1 LIKQLNP
8 SLPCWQDYR
17 GLLQQLKLGDSSQAE
32 FPSPA
37 VLNELIS
44 KTIRQRTGIAFNF
57 VAADELPGV
66 AYEQHIFETGEIST
80 RQDNWHDLFNALV
93 WARFP
98 RTKSAMNASHHAEM
112 SVSSN
117 TKRGPVRDALT
128 LFDECGVV
136 VFGSDLPSLQ
146 ALANRDWNIA
156 FLEHRLAWQKELGVF
171 VPGHALLE
179 KFLDPYKA
187 ITAQA
192 LIFQV
197 SAQFMQLEREAQR
210 ERIDDWLAQQVQAGL
225 CLRSSQELSPLPLMG
240 IPGWWEQTE
249 QGEAFY
255 ADKNVFRL
263 PANGFSPVP
272 ILSMD

>member
-1 LIKQLNP
+1 LIKQLNL

-17 GLLQQLKLGDSSQAE
+17 ELLQQLKLGDSAQTE

-37 VLNELIS
+37 VLNVLIS
-44 KTIRQRTGIAFNF
+44 KTIRQRTGKSVSF
-57 VAADELPGV
+57 VPAEDLPAV
-66 AYEQHIFETGEIST
+66 AYEQHIFDTGEICT

-117 TKRGPVRDALT
+117 TMRGPVRDALT

-136 VFGSDLPSLQ
+136 VVGSHPALLH
-146 ALANRDWNIA
+146 ALAKRDWQVA
-156 FLEHRLAWQKELGVF
+156 FCEQRQAWQKELGVF

-192 LIFQV
+192 LILQV
-197 SAQFMQLEREAQR
+197 SPRFMQLDRETQR
-210 ERIDDWLAQQVQAGL
+210 ERIDEWLAHQVQAQA
-225 CLRSSQELSPLPLMG
+225 CLRSSRELSPLPLMG

-255 ADKNVFRL
+255 ADKDVFRP
-263 PANGFSPVP
+263 PAKGFSPAP